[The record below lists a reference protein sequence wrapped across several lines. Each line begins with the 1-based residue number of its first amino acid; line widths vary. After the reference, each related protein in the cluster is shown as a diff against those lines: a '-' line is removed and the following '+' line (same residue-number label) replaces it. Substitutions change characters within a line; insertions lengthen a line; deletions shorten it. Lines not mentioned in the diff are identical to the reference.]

1 MEILKFDESGSS
13 SRPRKPS
20 GRGAILVA
28 FVAVVFG
35 AGTALASGTLTVNEG
50 ADIELAQG
58 VTQTTQCDTS
68 VRISLES
75 ALEINAGSASKF
87 YLSKIN
93 VSGISD
99 NCLTKTLRLKV
110 YNAAGDQKSFCKTT
124 STADTGCIEDLQGTY
139 IQGQPTEVTGGTSED
154 NTLSFTL
161 SKILEIVN
169 ATTAKNITIET
180 IS

>member
-1 MEILKFDESGSS
+1 MEILKFDESGASS
-13 SRPRKPS
+13 PSRKRS
-20 GRGAILVA
+20 GRGAILVT
-28 FVAVVFG
+28 FVALVFG
-35 AGTALASGTLTVNEG
+35 AGTALASGTLTVNGGE
-50 ADIELAQG
+50 DIELAQG

-75 ALEINAGSASKF
+75 ALEIKAGDPSKF

-99 NCLTKTLRLKV
+99 DCLAKTLRLKV
-110 YNAAGDQKSFCKTT
+110 YNAEGAQKSFCKTVD
-124 STADTGCIEDLQGTY
+124 TADVGCFADSVGTY
-139 IQGQPTEVTGGTSED
+139 IQGTPLEVDGTTDS

-161 SKILEIVN
+161 SKILEIESD
-169 ATTAKNITIET
+169 TSAKNITIET